1 VRNTRLGGQFS
12 TFDPHASF
20 PRIAAPVFIA
30 HGVFDF
36 SVPPTVWA
44 GIKETLPNQTYRAF
58 ERSGHYP
65 QLEERATFS
74 DAVASWLRRD

>member
-1 VRNTRLGGQFS
+1 
-12 TFDPHASF
+12 
-20 PRIAAPVFIA
+20 VFIA